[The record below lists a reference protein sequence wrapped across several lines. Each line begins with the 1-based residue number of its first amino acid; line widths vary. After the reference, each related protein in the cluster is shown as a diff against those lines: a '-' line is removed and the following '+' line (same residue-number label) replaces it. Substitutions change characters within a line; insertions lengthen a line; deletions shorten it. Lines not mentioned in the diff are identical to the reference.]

1 MCIPDLTASWFLPLY
16 SKSKQRTIIFLLI
29 DWFCK
34 GLIFF
39 CTNVHQIWAFGMDSG
54 GSTSTVNC
62 IASISVWFRRKE
74 WGMRVIKKNIG
85 QQKSGEGVRKKGRTL
100 LPHPLPLLHFL
111 ALVPFFAP
119 LKPKNSIPLSLVFLH
134 SEVYHMEMLA
144 THSGYYNCYELT
156 HCFRLTDFVNNGL
169 PRWFLGALV
178 RSSCTCNIFL
188 KSKLDILYI
197 HIEKSYIVPIVTWL
211 YSFVGS
217 NPWFYQNIRL
227 SCRNIHYIHVHQLES

>member
-16 SKSKQRTIIFLLI
+16 SKSKHRTTIFLLI

-34 GLIFF
+34 GSIFLHK
-39 CTNVHQIWAFGMDSG
+39 NVHQIWAFGMDSG

-62 IASISVWFRRKE
+62 IASISVWFWRKE
-74 WGMRVIKKNIG
+74 WGMRVIKKKHRASKRAGRGWGRKEEHSFPSPSPPSFFGSSSIFVRHWSR
-85 QQKSGEGVRKKGRTL
+85 KSHSTTFLGL
-100 LPHPLPLLHFL
+100 SSFWSLPHGK
-111 ALVPFFAP
+111 AR
-119 LKPKNSIPLSLVFLH
+119 
-134 SEVYHMEMLA
+134 Y
-144 THSGYYNCYELT
+144 SGDYNCYDLT
-156 HCFRLTDFVNNGL
+156 HCFRLRVFVNNGL
-169 PRWFLGALV
+169 PRWSLGALV

-197 HIEKSYIVPIVTWL
+197 YIEKSYIVVTWL

-217 NPWFYQNIRL
+217 NPRFYQNMRL